1 MCAFPLP
8 VNDCFTFLAEYSN
21 TGISYLEAQI
31 IDTPLACPK
40 RRADLTFNIFGEE
53 HNGLPTADAGAD
65 LTTTV
70 PHDGIPGAG
79 EACVELTHSSTD
91 ADEGDELDVIWRP
104 IDDRS
109 DEVCLAEGV
118 YTYELV
124 VTDPYGISDSDE
136 ITITVGAETNV
147 APSDADVTCTVET
160 PEHSGSPET
169 DEAEVVCVANA
180 TDEDPFDHDL
190 LTFLPIQISGD
201 GVATTELTE
210 DDDELGENDYG
221 FRFTGHP
228 GEFDFHAPDYYLFA
242 IPASIIIG
250 LIFLVY
256 FGVKFGEENRIRK
269 NAYDKIQEIMA
280 KENELVSLGAQSA
293 AAAHSLGT
301 PLSTILLTV
310 KELQKEFG
318 TNVKIKKDL
327 DLLLSQTNRCRE
339 ILKKLSMNP
348 KIDDRF
354 LESNLDLY
362 DYLNEIIRSYEEISD
377 KKFILNVDNHKNPIK
392 ILKSSE
398 IIYGLRNFV
407 GNANKF
413 SKNKIEI
420 FLKSNNNE
428 TVIVIKDDGPGFPK
442 DLIDKQKLGEP
453 YIRTTDEVHISK
465 YGLGLGTFI
474 GKTLLE
480 KNFANINF
488 ANSKTT
494 GGAEVIIKWKNN
506 YLIKI

>member
-1 MCAFPLP
+1 MEFVRAKTTFYLNKSTY
-8 VNDCFTFLAEYSN
+8 VNLRWIAIIGQLIAVFFVQFILNFKFNYIACVSVIFLSILTNFYLQFKFKQNQLNNLNSTVYLSFDILQLGILFFLTGGITNPFIFLIIVPAVFSSQYLNIYS
-21 TGISYLEAQI
+21 SI
-31 IDTPLACPK
+31 ILVTLIILILSI
-40 RRADLTFNIFGEE
+40 LTFYYID
-53 HNGLPTADAGAD
+53 LP
-65 LTTTV
+65 
-70 PHDGIPGAG
+70 
-79 EACVELTHSSTD
+79 
-91 ADEGDELDVIWRP
+91 
-104 IDDRS
+104 
-109 DEVCLAEGV
+109 
-118 YTYELV
+118 
-124 VTDPYGISDSDE
+124 
-136 ITITVGAETNV
+136 
-147 APSDADVTCTVET
+147 
-160 PEHSGSPET
+160 
-169 DEAEVVCVANA
+169 
-180 TDEDPFDHDL
+180 
-190 LTFLPIQISGD
+190 
-201 GVATTELTE
+201 
-210 DDDELGENDYG
+210 
-221 FRFTGHP
+221 HP

-269 NAYDKIQEIMA
+269 TAYDKIQEIMA

-327 DLLLSQTNRCRE
+327 DLLLSQANRCRE

-377 KKFILNVDNHKNPIK
+377 KKFILNIDDHKNPLK
-392 ILKSSE
+392 TSKSSE
-398 IIYGLRNFV
+398 LIYGLRNFI

-420 FLKSNNNE
+420 FLKSNNNDTE
-428 TVIVIKDDGPGFPK
+428 ILIKDDGPGFPK
-442 DLIDKQKLGEP
+442 DLIEKHRLGEP
-453 YIRTTDEVHISK
+453 YIRSANQKNISK

-480 KNFANINF
+480 KNYANIIF
-488 ANSKTT
+488 KNSGEK
-494 GGAEVIIKWKNN
+494 GGAEVIIKWKNKD
-506 YLIKI
+506 LKII